1 MAFQVEIKEKL
12 FQPGDPM
19 ARDRF
24 SMGHQLGNDL
34 MILYRNHSDIKDFE
48 IVDMNT
54 GDTILVKRR

>member
-34 MILYRNHSDIKDFE
+34 MILYGNIQ
-48 IVDMNT
+48 T
-54 GDTILVKRR
+54 

>member
-24 SMGHQLGNDL
+24 SMGHQLGNDI
-34 MILYRNHSDIKDFE
+34 MILHREHSDIKDFE